1 MGKNSAGKQ
10 HRVSGCSAACHREGP
25 LTRLSQAGRRLGMVC
40 LRDRGAPA
48 ERPSRGPPERGM
60 AQIPWTKCRHLN
72 RRFFW
77 SSLLD
82 DGLDSLALRFP

>member
-25 LTRLSQAGRRLGMVC
+25 LTRLSRRQAAWGRMVC
-40 LRDRGAPA
+40 LGDSGAPA
-48 ERPSRGPPERGM
+48 ERPRRPPERGM